1 MPFMSGAEV
10 CGSWGR
16 SKRGFLG
23 LVGRGRCLG
32 KMIACDVSQVVI
44 LGQGTAVLFQSA
56 RGGSDWGKA
65 LGLIR
70 LVWGSAE
77 L

>member
-1 MPFMSGAEV
+1 MPFMKQEL
-10 CGSWGR
+10 GR
-16 SKRGFLG
+16 GGGLQRARVLG
-23 LVGRGRCLG
+23 LWG

-44 LGQGTAVLFQSA
+44 LGQEIAGSLFHSSQQK
-56 RGGSDWGKA
+56 GSGWGKT

-70 LVWGSAE
+70 LVWGRDG